1 MKKVSPPI
9 DTELFDLGDPKQVQP
24 QRLAASKKGM
34 VATAH
39 WAASEAGAEI
49 LAEGGNAV
57 DAAVAAAFALGV
69 CEPAASG
76 IGGQTMMLVHIG
88 ARRRTVALDG
98 SSRAPNRDV
107 PGQLTD
113 ADRRRG
119 YLATTVPTTPA
130 TLGWALKT
138 YGRLRLRQVLR
149 PAIQLAK
156 EGFVISPLLNRL
168 TKRELSSLRAYNAGR
183 FFLKGGKRPYG
194 EGERFKQPVLAETLD
209 RLARRGI
216 RDFYRGDIAREIDE
230 DMAASG
236 GLIRRDD
243 LAQLP
248 WPVERRPVSGR
259 FGPWRVM
266 TMPPPGA
273 GRTLI
278 EVLNVIQ
285 QLSWRRRGIDTPK
298 GAVALATILERALID
313 RKDRPFDPDYFW
325 QTTDKRLLTEDYA
338 KEVAKAVRKRVKT
351 AGETTH
357 LSVMDAEGNAVAL
370 TQSIERVFGAGV
382 ATPSL
387 GFLYNNY
394 MMAFEHEDISHPYY
408 LRANASPWASVAPT
422 IVSVGQKP
430 WLAIGSPGSE
440 RIVSAVAQVIVRLRL
455 GQNPLDAVAAPRLH
469 SSIKGKVSFEAPRM
483 RSDIAD
489 ALSRAG
495 FTVDPREAYSFY
507 LGCVQLVMRDGDELI
522 GVADPRRDGSAKGP
536 E

>member
-1 MKKVSPPI
+1 MKKVRSPD
-9 DTELFDLGDPKQVQP
+9 DTDLIDLGDPKRIQP

-76 IGGQTMMLVHIG
+76 IGGQTMMLIHIG
-88 ARRRTVALDG
+88 AKRRTVALDG
-98 SSRAPNRDV
+98 SSRAPHRAA
-107 PGQLTD
+107 PGLLTAD
-113 ADRRRG
+113 DRRRG
-119 YLATTVPTTPA
+119 YRATTVPTTPA

-138 YGRLRLRQVLR
+138 YGSLKLRQVLQ
-149 PAIQLAK
+149 PAIRLAS
-156 EGFVISPLLNRL
+156 EGFIVSELMNRL
-168 TKRELSSLRAYNAGR
+168 TKRELSALRAYNGGQ
-183 FFLKGGKRPYG
+183 FFLKDGKRPFG
-194 EGERFKQPVLAETLD
+194 EGERLRQPVLAETLE
-209 RLARRGI
+209 RLAKKGI
-216 RDFYRGDIAREIDE
+216 RDFYRGEIAHVTDA
-230 DMAASG
+230 DMAASD
-236 GLIRRDD
+236 GLIRKDD

-273 GRTLI
+273 GRTLLEI
-278 EVLNVIQ
+278 LNVIQ
-285 QLSWRRRGIDTPK
+285 QVSWRRRLDTPE
-298 GAVALATILERALID
+298 GAVALAAILQRALID

-338 KEVAKAVRKRVKT
+338 KEVAKAVRRRVKT

-357 LSVMDAEGNAVAL
+357 LSVMDAQGNAVAL
-370 TQSIERVFGAGV
+370 TQSIERVFGACV
-382 ATPSL
+382 ASPSL

-408 LRANASPWASVAPT
+408 LRPNASPWASVAPT
-422 IVSVGQKP
+422 IVSLGQQP
-430 WLAIGSPGSE
+430 RMAIGSPGSE
-440 RIVSAVAQVIVRLRL
+440 RIVSAVAQVMLRLRL
-455 GQNPLDAVAAPRLH
+455 GQPPLEAVAAPRLH
-469 SSIKGKVSFEAPRM
+469 ASLKGKVSFEAPRM
-483 RSDIAD
+483 RSDISGV
-489 ALSRAG
+489 LERAG
-495 FTVDPREAYSFY
+495 FTVDPRDAYSFY

-522 GVADPRRDGSAKGP
+522 GVADPRRDGAAKGP
-536 E
+536 

>member
-1 MKKVSPPI
+1 MKKVRSPD
-9 DTELFDLGDPKQVQP
+9 DTDLIDLGDPRRVQP

-34 VATAH
+34 VSTAH

-76 IGGQTMMLVHIG
+76 IGGQTMMLIHVG
-88 ARRRTVALDG
+88 SRRRTVALDG
-98 SSRAPNRDV
+98 SSRAPNRAV
-107 PGQLTD
+107 PGLLT
-113 ADRRRG
+113 AHDRRRG
-119 YLATTVPTTPA
+119 YRATTVPTTPA

-138 YGRLRLRQVLR
+138 YGSMKLRQVLQ
-149 PAIQLAK
+149 PAIRLARD
-156 EGFVISPLLNRL
+156 GFIVSELLHRL
-168 TKRELSSLRAYNAGR
+168 TKRELSALRTHNAGS
-183 FFLKGGKRPYG
+183 FFLKDGKRPFA
-194 EGERFKQPVLAETLD
+194 EGERFRQPILAGTLE
-209 RLARRGI
+209 RLATKGV
-216 RDFYRGDIAREIDE
+216 RDFYRGEIARAIDS
-230 DMAASG
+230 DMAASN
-236 GLIRRDD
+236 GLVRKDD

-248 WPVERRPVSGR
+248 WPVERRPVSGH

-278 EVLNVIQ
+278 EILNVMQ
-285 QLSWRRRGIDTPK
+285 QLSWRRRSIDTPE
-298 GAVALATILERALID
+298 GAVALAAILERALID
-313 RKDRPFDPDYFW
+313 RKDRPFDPDFFW
-325 QTTDKRLLTEDYA
+325 QAPDKRLMTEDYA

-357 LSVMDAEGNAVAL
+357 LSAMDAQGNAVAL
-370 TQSIERVFGAGV
+370 TQSIERVFGACV

-408 LRANASPWASVAPT
+408 LRPNASPWASVAPT

-430 WLAIGSPGSE
+430 WMAIGSPGSE
-440 RIVSAVAQVIVRLRL
+440 RIVSAVAQVMLRLRL
-455 GQNPLDAVAAPRLH
+455 GQPPLEAVAAPRLH
-469 SSIKGKVSFEAPRM
+469 ASLKGKVSFEAPRM
-483 RSDIAD
+483 RSDIAR
-489 ALSRAG
+489 ALERAG

-522 GVADPRRDGSAKGP
+522 GVADPRRDGAAKGP
-536 E
+536 